1 MDAMGLI
8 VFLAICGGPLV
19 VLGIICIWRDFQWDK
34 HHKDA
39 EA

>member
-8 VFLAICGGPLV
+8 IFLAICTVPLL
-19 VLGIICIWRDFQWDK
+19 VLAGICLWRDFQWDK